1 VKFASR
7 FLNRDLET
15 NILLTPNLL
24 KSIKE
29 LENFAAFDEPDN
41 SYLILS
47 RLASSYI
54 KETLTGKISK
64 GKRLA
69 ILIEKNEV
77 AEYLNG
83 VSRENLSKMILDLG
97 RIRKSLA

>member
-1 VKFASR
+1 MTKR
-7 FLNRDLET
+7 
-15 NILLTPNLL
+15 LL
-24 KSIKE
+24 KSIDE
-29 LENFAAFDEPDN
+29 LENFLELDEPDG

-54 KETLTGKISK
+54 KEILTGETSK
-64 GKRLA
+64 AKRLA
-69 ILIEKNEV
+69 ILIDKETV